1 MDEDFILCK
10 NNQLQKFCSDS
21 EIKEYVDFFLEYI
34 HTSFMDNEFDC
45 FVWAYKNMA
54 HF

>member
-21 EIKEYVDFFLEYI
+21 EIKEYVDFFYNV